1 MKHKST
7 TTIAGKIMLD
17 YAHMTGLIEQVASP
31 GRYLW
36 TDAFA
41 VCNFLGLYTLTN
53 DEKCLDLAIH
63 LVDQVHFTL
72 GRHRADDPRSG
83 WISGLEDGKGHLHP
97 TIGGLRIGKPLK
109 ERTREEIAD
118 DYLEWERDGQYY
130 HYLTRWMYALF
141 RVSAVTGDLNYT
153 LWAVELARRAHS
165 AFSYVPLS
173 GGKKR
178 MYWKMSIDLSYP
190 LVFSMGMHDPLDGL
204 ITYNELQTM
213 IRENPESYT
222 GPDLRREISDIENIC
237 QGMNLTTD
245 DPLGTGGLMIDAF
258 RLARLIRKGNRKYKD
273 LLINVLDSA
282 LAGLHSFTKSGALL
296 FPAGNRIPFREFGLS
311 TGLKAIEAI
320 AAWFGE
326 DSDPPIFKNRIK
338 RQIESFSRYAPL
350 SSEIEHYWMD
360 ERNRKAATWVRHR
373 EINMVMLATSL
384 EPEGLLGVGRG
395 TE

>member
-1 MKHKST
+1 
-7 TTIAGKIMLD
+7 
-17 YAHMTGLIEQVASP
+17 
-31 GRYLW
+31 
-36 TDAFA
+36 
-41 VCNFLGLYTLTN
+41 
-53 DEKCLDLAIH
+53 
-63 LVDQVHFTL
+63 
-72 GRHRADDPRSG
+72 
-83 WISGLEDGKGHLHP
+83 
-97 TIGGLRIGKPLK
+97 
-109 ERTREEIAD
+109 
-118 DYLEWERDGQYY
+118 
-130 HYLTRWMYALF
+130 
-141 RVSAVTGDLNYT
+141 
-153 LWAVELARRAHS
+153 
-165 AFSYVPLS
+165 
-173 GGKKR
+173 
-178 MYWKMSIDLSYP
+178 
-190 LVFSMGMHDPLDGL
+190 MHDPLDGL

-282 LAGLHSFTKSGALL
+282 LAGLHSFTMSGALL